1 MQEFCI
7 FGQIYKARSMTV
19 NYRYLLTISSVT
31 ALGGL
36 LFGFDISVISGTIPF
51 IQDYFEL
58 SEVAKGWVVSSA
70 LIGCIIGASYSG
82 RLGDRFGRKK
92 ILMITAVLFAL
103 SAIGSGI
110 SNTVTAFI
118 FYRILGGLAVGG
130 ASVLAPV
137 YIAEVSPA
145 LLRGRM
151 VSINQLTIVIGIS
164 LAYYSNW
171 FMLATGDNAWRW
183 MFAAEAVPAVF
194 FLAALF
200 IIPES
205 PRWLVARQKDAQAK
219 NILEKIAGP
228 DFASFELKEIKASL
242 AGSQKRGTL
251 KEAFQKKYAF
261 ILFIGIFLAVFQQ
274 WSGINVIFFYA
285 PDIFAKANLGVD
297 SALFQTTL
305 IGLMN
310 IVFTILAMKVIDR
323 VGRKKL
329 MLIGAAGMAV
339 CYIVIGFLFSAGK
352 TGDWW
357 LLSFIII
364 TPAFFAFGLGPTVW
378 VVLSEIFPNKI
389 RGAAMSAA
397 TFSLWVACYIL
408 TLTFPI
414 LVEWLNPANT
424 FWIYAAICILGYF
437 IISRFL
443 PETRGIS
450 LEQLERRLVKEIP
463 HTAPKQPTEDLHLN
477 PVP

>member
-1 MQEFCI
+1 MKI
-7 FGQIYKARSMTV
+7 
-19 NYRYLLTISSVT
+19 NYSYLLTISMVT

-36 LFGFDISVISGTIPF
+36 LFGFDISVISGAIPF
-51 IQDYFEL
+51 LQEFFGLNETL
-58 SEVAKGWVVSSA
+58 KGWVVSSA
-70 LIGCIIGASYSG
+70 LIGCIIGASYTG

-92 ILMITAVLFAL
+92 ILLITSLLFGI
-103 SAIGSGI
+103 SAIGSGF
-110 SNTVTAFI
+110 SNTISAFV

-145 LLRGRM
+145 HLRGRM

-171 FMLATGDNAWRW
+171 FILDIGENAWRW
-183 MFAAEAVPAVF
+183 MFAAEAIPSLL
-194 FLAALF
+194 FLGSLF

-205 PRWLVARQKDAQAK
+205 PRWLVARENDHQAQS
-219 NILEKIAGP
+219 ILERIAGA
-228 DFASFELKEIKASL
+228 DFAAKELVEIKASL
-242 AGSQKRGTL
+242 KGNEKRGTL
-251 KEAFQKKYAF
+251 KDAFKKKYAF
-261 ILFIGIFLAVFQQ
+261 ILFLGIFLAVFQQ
-274 WSGINVIFFYA
+274 WSGVNVIFFYA

-305 IGLMN
+305 VGLTN
-310 IVFTILAMKVIDR
+310 VVFTIFAMQVIDKM
-323 VGRKKL
+323 GRKKL

-339 CYIVIGFLFSAGK
+339 CYIIIGLLFSIGR
-352 TGDWW
+352 TTDWL

-389 RGAAMSAA
+389 RGAAMSIA
-397 TFSLWVACYIL
+397 TFSLWVASYLL

-414 LVEWLNPANT
+414 LVEWLNAANT
-424 FWIYAAICILGYF
+424 FWIYAIICVIGFWIILK
-437 IISRFL
+437 FL
-443 PETRGIS
+443 PETKEIS
-450 LEQLERRLVKEIP
+450 LEQLEKILVKKDPENPDTREI
-463 HTAPKQPTEDLHLN
+463 QSQD
-477 PVP
+477 

>member
-1 MQEFCI
+1 MQ
-7 FGQIYKARSMTV
+7 V
-19 NYRYLLTISSVT
+19 NFRYLLTISLVT

-51 IQDYFEL
+51 IQDFFGLDETL
-58 SEVAKGWVVSSA
+58 KGWVVSSA
-70 LIGCIIGASYSG
+70 LIGCILGASYSG

-92 ILMITAVLFAL
+92 ILLITAVFFGI
-103 SAIGSGI
+103 SAIGSGF
-110 SNTVTAFI
+110 SNTIPGFV

-145 LLRGRM
+145 HLRGRM

-171 FMLATGDNAWRW
+171 FLLEIGENAWRW
-183 MFAAEAVPAVF
+183 MFAAEAVPSLLF
-194 FLAALF
+194 FAALF

-205 PRWLVARQKDAQAK
+205 PRWLVARENEDKARSV
-219 NILEKIAGP
+219 LGKIADP
-228 DFASFELKEIKASL
+228 DFAANELIEIKESL
-242 AGSQKRGTL
+242 KGNEKRGTL
-251 KEAFQKKYAF
+251 KDAFKKKYAF
-261 ILFIGIFLAVFQQ
+261 ILFLGIFLAVFQQ

-285 PDIFAKANLGVD
+285 PDIFAKANIGVD
-297 SALFQTTL
+297 TALFQTTL

-310 IVFTILAMKVIDR
+310 LVFTILAMQVIDKT
-323 VGRKKL
+323 GRKKL
-329 MLIGAAGMAV
+329 MLIGSAGMVV
-339 CYIVIGFLFSAGK
+339 CYSVIGFLFS
-352 TGDWW
+352 TGRTDGWL

-389 RGAAMSAA
+389 RGAAMSVA
-397 TFSLWVACYIL
+397 TLSLWIACYLL

-414 LVEWLNPANT
+414 LVEWLNAANT
-424 FWIYAAICILGYF
+424 FRIYAAICMAGFLVILK
-437 IISRFL
+437 FL
-443 PETRGIS
+443 PETKGIS
-450 LEQLERRLVKEIP
+450 LEQLEKKLVRG
-463 HTAPKQPTEDLHLN
+463 
-477 PVP
+477 